1 MTDLNHVIEIGRL
14 TRDIS
19 ERDFGY
25 TTGGTARL
33 NLSIAV
39 NRREK
44 CNGAWQD
51 KVSYFDVTVW
61 GKTAENIKSY
71 LRKGKQIAV
80 YGYLDQQ
87 RWEKDGVKY
96 SKVVIIA
103 DNVQLLGG
111 NENGQ
116 QSAPQAQQPAGDY
129 QSAGSGD
136 DFPEDIPF

>member
-19 ERDFGY
+19 ERDFSY

-33 NLSIAV
+33 NLGIAV
-39 NRREK
+39 NRSVK
-44 CNGAWQD
+44 KNGAWTD
-51 KVSYFDVTVW
+51 SVSFFDVTVW
-61 GKTAENIKSY
+61 GKTAENIKAY
-71 LRKGKQIAV
+71 LHKGKQIAV
-80 YGYLDQQ
+80 DGYLDQQ
-87 RWEKDGVKY
+87 RWEKDGIKY

-103 DNVQLLGG
+103 DSVQLLGG
-111 NENGQ
+111 NDNQ
-116 QSAPQAQQPAGDY
+116 QSAPQAQQPASDY